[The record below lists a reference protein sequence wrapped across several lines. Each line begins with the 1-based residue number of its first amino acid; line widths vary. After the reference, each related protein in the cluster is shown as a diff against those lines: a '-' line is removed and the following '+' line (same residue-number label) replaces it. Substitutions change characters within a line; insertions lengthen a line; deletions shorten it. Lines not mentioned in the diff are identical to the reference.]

1 MPPPPVQQ
9 PPQQQQPQ
17 QQPQQSYPGPRRS
30 PPATTP
36 RSQGRTDSTSSVQ
49 TLSNRN
55 NSTSS
60 ANKTDH
66 VKSVQGT
73 PASSYAHNRN
83 HSTFS
88 VAESTVST
96 TANAAPTQPRKDPL
110 AALQRGEALERRA
123 SRRFSAYQ
131 FAKLAHSGVAR
142 EGIPDMPPMPSDR
155 STTSYLPTK
164 TPRSTSRAEI
174 TSSTA
179 LLNDGDVPIPANAI
193 RAPPIGRA
201 TNPSVGTITESSVGE
216 TESETHF
223 GKIILFLQI
232 GRSVKKCFVETSE
245 LTIPALRLLF
255 IDKFTYSNSEA
266 FPEIYIQDPKS
277 GIRYELDEESLAN
290 DVRSGSLLSL
300 NVEVVDEV
308 KKQIDE
314 GLAVLTKH
322 VVDLNN
328 KVSSN
333 STTIT
338 ELANSQKSIQESYEK
353 MVESGVKVQASPG
366 IAIAA
371 QAAANDEVTV
381 GGKLAVTD
389 TQKLADVRK
398 EIAIVK
404 QISGNT
410 ISELRK
416 TVTDLIKKSQ
426 QLQAANAL
434 PPPGDSSRSF
444 MERCFKKLS
453 GDSDKLLTDA
463 DDLQDIIEALRKDVA
478 QRAVRPDVR
487 KMESVAKELATA
499 RQDLQAIE
507 QFIVSEKVG
516 WKKIWERELD
526 KICEEQQTLKLHE
539 DIIVDLFDDLDKAA
553 QTFELVEQCIS
564 EQSKSGGPRPL
575 RHVTLP
581 PPVESVIH
589 AKDAVLSEV
598 SALQP
603 NHERR
608 VEAIER
614 AEKLRKKEL
623 QIRGITADVFK
634 QELGEFVSDDKLK
647 KSGGV
652 EEVERVMKIREAK
665 TREEAQKVE
674 KLLKKEKKKEKKDKK
689 DKKEKKEK
697 KEKKKKKKE
706 SEETAAD
713 SAAVAV
719 ASGAGDDGVEANQ
732 DDSSPTPDGA
742 ETLPG
747 SPTLIKDSS
756 HDELKLKTSAHD
768 TSDDEAADRD
778 LDDEEDDDDDDDDA
792 DEEEE
797 QDDSKA
803 DLGAFHSADSSP
815 TNSSVELSKDK
826 VRS

>member
-1 MPPPPVQQ
+1 MHTLSTRNNSLSSMNKGDHMKNIQGLPAPV
-9 PPQQQQPQ
+9 
-17 QQPQQSYPGPRRS
+17 PQQS
-30 PPATTP
+30 
-36 RSQGRTDSTSSVQ
+36 Q
-49 TLSNRN
+49 
-55 NSTSS
+55 
-60 ANKTDH
+60 
-66 VKSVQGT
+66 
-73 PASSYAHNRN
+73 AHIRKN
-83 HSTFS
+83 STFS
-88 VAESTVST
+88 IPESSESTAT
-96 TANAAPTQPRKDPL
+96 NAASIQARKDPL

-131 FAKLAHSGVAR
+131 FAKLAHGGVTR

-155 STTSYLPTK
+155 ATNSYLPTK

-179 LLNDGDVPIPANAI
+179 LLNNSDFSVPVGAI
-193 RAPPIGRA
+193 RAPTMGRA
-201 TNPSVGTITESSVGE
+201 TNPSVGTIAESGVGE
-216 TESETHF
+216 TESETQF
-223 GKIILFLQI
+223 GKIILFLQL

-266 FPEIYIQDPKS
+266 FPDIYIQDPKS
-277 GIRYELDEESLAN
+277 GVRYELDEESLAN
-290 DVRSGSLLSL
+290 DVRSGSMLSL

-314 GLAVLTKH
+314 GLALLTKH

-328 KVSSN
+328 KVTNN

-338 ELANSQKSIQESYEK
+338 ELANLQKSMQESYEK
-353 MVESGVKVQASPG
+353 MLESGAKVQGS
-366 IAIAA
+366 IDTAIAP
-371 QAAANDEVTV
+371 QAVANGEFTD

-389 TQKLADVRK
+389 TQKLADLRK

-404 QISGNT
+404 QVSGST

-426 QLQAANAL
+426 QLQASNAL

-453 GDSDKLLTDA
+453 ADSDKLLTDA

-487 KMESVAKELATA
+487 KMESVAKELAAA
-499 RQDLQAIE
+499 RKDLQAIE

-564 EQSKSGGPRPL
+564 EQSKAGGPRPL

-598 SALQP
+598 SALKP

-608 VEAIER
+608 LEAIER

-634 QELGEFVSDDKLK
+634 QELGEFVADDKLK
-647 KSGGV
+647 KSGGI
-652 EEVERVMKIREAK
+652 EEVERVIKIREAK

-674 KLLKKEKKKEKKDKK
+674 KQLKKEKKR
-689 DKKEKKEK
+689 EKKEK
-697 KEKKKKKKE
+697 KEKKDKKEKKKKRKE
-706 SEETAAD
+706 SEETNITEATTVAAGGATTVVIAS
-713 SAAVAV
+713 SA
-719 ASGAGDDGVEANQ
+719 SDDNVEDNENNSTVTTVGT
-732 DDSSPTPDGA
+732 DIS
-742 ETLPG
+742 TLPQ
-747 SPTLIKDSS
+747 SPTLVKDVLPEK
-756 HDELKLKTSAHD
+756 DTLTASAHEISND
-768 TSDDEAADRD
+768 ETSDLDHEDNGT
-778 LDDEEDDDDDDDDA
+778 DDEEDDDE
-792 DEEEE
+792 DESEPGHEN
-797 QDDSKA
+797 DKLNI
-803 DLGAFHSADSSP
+803 DLNAFHSAESSP
-815 TNSSVELSKDK
+815 TNSVVDVAKNEVCS
-826 VRS
+826 

>member
-1 MPPPPVQQ
+1 MPPPPIQQ
-9 PPQQQQPQ
+9 PSQQQQPQPQQQ
-17 QQPQQSYPGPRRS
+17 QQPQQSYTGPRRS
-30 PPATTP
+30 PQATTP

-49 TLSNRN
+49 TLPNRN
-55 NSTSS
+55 TSTTSVK
-60 ANKTDH
+60 KTDSI
-66 VKSVQGT
+66 KSVQGA

-83 HSTFS
+83 QSTFS
-88 VAESTVST
+88 IAESTVST
-96 TANAAPTQPRKDPL
+96 TATAAPTQPRKDPL

-142 EGIPDMPPMPSDR
+142 EGIPDMPTMPSDR

-179 LLNDGDVPIPANAI
+179 LLNDGDVPISANAL
-193 RAPPIGRA
+193 RAPPIGRS
-201 TNPSVGTITESSVGE
+201 TNPSVATIAESSVGE
-216 TESETHF
+216 TESETPL

-232 GRSVKKCFVETSE
+232 GRNVKKCFVETSE

-255 IDKFTYSNSEA
+255 IDKFAYSNSES

-277 GIRYELDEESLAN
+277 GIRYELDEEALAN

-333 STTIT
+333 SNTIT

-353 MVESGVKVQASPG
+353 MLESGVKVQASPAT
-366 IAIAA
+366 AIAA
-371 QAAANDEVTV
+371 QAAANDEVTA
-381 GGKLAVTD
+381 GGTLAVTD
-389 TQKLADVRK
+389 TQKLVSVRK
-398 EIAIVK
+398 EIAVVK
-404 QISGNT
+404 QVSSNT

-416 TVTDLIKKSQ
+416 TITDLIKKSQ

-453 GDSDKLLTDA
+453 ADSDKLLTDA

-499 RQDLQAIE
+499 RQDLQSIE

-564 EQSKSGGPRPL
+564 EQTKSGGPRPL

-652 EEVERVMKIREAK
+652 EEVERVMKAREAK
-665 TREEAQKVE
+665 SREEAQKVE

-689 DKKEKKEK
+689 DKKERKEK

-706 SEETAAD
+706 SEEATVAD
-713 SAAVAV
+713 GGAAV
-719 ASGAGDDGVEANQ
+719 ASGAGDDGVEAAQ
-732 DDSSPTPDGA
+732 DDSSPTPVGA
-742 ETLPG
+742 DNLPG
-747 SPTLIKDSS
+747 SSPLAKDGSHNDPTVK
-756 HDELKLKTSAHD
+756 A
-768 TSDDEAADRD
+768 SDP
-778 LDDEEDDDDDDDDA
+778 DDDDNEEDDDDDS

-797 QDDSKA
+797 QDDSKT

-815 TNSSVELSKDK
+815 ANSSVELSKDN